1 MHQMFSAG
9 ERSGLQAV
17 NLTTKTCLLQ
27 TQAVIIAAECG
38 LILSCWNIQ
47 GLLWKKMLSGWNVCC
62 FKICTYVS
70 TLIDPVYMCKL
81 PVPLALIHFLTN
93 RDAGFKHWVQPA
105 SWMVPPLCSP
115 ASIFFQIFEVIL
127 PRFLPLSKRKRLFCN
142 DPDEGHKLKRFGQL
156 IKFFHSASSVA
167 GVFMPPVI

>member
-1 MHQMFSAG
+1 MKDSSGTKNPWSSLMHQMFSAG

-27 TQAVIIAAECG
+27 TQAVIIAAECS

-62 FKICTYVS
+62 FKICTYLS
-70 TLIDPVYMCKL
+70 TLIDPFYLCKL
-81 PVPLALIHFLTN
+81 PVLSALIHFLNN

-105 SWMVPPLCSP
+105 SWMFPPLCSA

-127 PRFLPLSKRKRLFCN
+127 RDFFLYLNANVYFAMILMKATSRNALV
-142 DPDEGHKLKRFGQL
+142 
-156 IKFFHSASSVA
+156 S
-167 GVFMPPVI
+167 